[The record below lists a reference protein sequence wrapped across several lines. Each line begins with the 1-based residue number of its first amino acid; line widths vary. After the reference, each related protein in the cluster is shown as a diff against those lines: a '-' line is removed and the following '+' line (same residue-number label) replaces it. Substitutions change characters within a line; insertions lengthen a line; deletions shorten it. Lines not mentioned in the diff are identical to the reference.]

1 MYTNDEL
8 IQKALEYVNSNNRV
22 YNQIRLSAPPPLR
35 SRSFNIRAQHPAP
48 DNTFS
53 TFVTVPNTMS
63 VADWKNEFLRK
74 SWKEVFIT
82 ESPLP
87 GSLTFA
93 SIPDGV
99 THTPDTELP
108 EMPMVLNP
116 STGNYEKAKHT
127 GTYTAD
133 YPDNYI
139 QKYINAKFDEEG
151 KYNLGWAGGSFLDW
165 WRDLYRMRSAPG
177 SDKVGDFLYEAIRQA
192 LLQKIPHFG
201 HANYKDF
208 AKYRKA
214 NPTFKS
220 IKGDESGLPD
230 NDLLKS
236 LGLGDSYTLFELAQV
251 RDLEPGVH
259 IDATLLQIALDQLS
273 SALESLKKK
282 FEDPAEIE
290 KSYRDSVK
298 SRMEK
303 FKKDRIE
310 IENKY
315 IDPITKTL
323 TNILSLGDDYKE
335 RGGKYE

>member
-22 YNQIRLSAPPPLR
+22 YKQIRLSAPPPLR

-63 VADWKNEFLRK
+63 VDDWKNEFLRK
-74 SWKEVFIT
+74 SWKEVFIA

-87 GSLTFA
+87 GSLTYA

-99 THTPDTELP
+99 THAPDVELP

-116 STGNYEKAKHT
+116 TTGDYEKAKHT
-127 GTYTAD
+127 GSYTVD

-139 QKYINAKFDEEG
+139 QKFINSNFDEEG
-151 KYNLGWAGGSFLDW
+151 KYNLGWLGGSFLDW
-165 WRDLYRMRSAPG
+165 WRNLYRMRSAPG
-177 SDKVGDFLYEAIRQA
+177 SNKVDDYLYTDIRQA

-201 HANYKDF
+201 HSNYKDF
-208 AKYRKA
+208 AKYRKS

-220 IKGDESGLPD
+220 ITGDESGLPD

-259 IDATLLQIALDQLS
+259 IDAILLQMALTKLTVALDK
-273 SALESLKKK
+273 LEKK
-282 FEDPAEIE
+282 FEDPVDIE
-290 KSYRDSVK
+290 KKYRESIEQ
-298 SRMEK
+298 RLEK
-303 FKKDRIE
+303 FKKDQIE
-310 IENKY
+310 FQKY
-315 IDPITKTL
+315 VDPTAKFL
-323 TNILSLGDDYKE
+323 TNILSLGDDNNK
-335 RGGKYE
+335 RGKYE

>member
-22 YNQIRLSAPPPLR
+22 YKQIRLSAPPPLR

-63 VADWKNEFLRK
+63 VDDWKNEFLRK
-74 SWKEVFIT
+74 SWKEVFIA

-87 GSLTFA
+87 GALTYA

-99 THTPDTELP
+99 THTPDVELP

-116 STGNYEKAKHT
+116 TTGDYEKAKHT
-127 GTYTAD
+127 GSYTVD

-139 QKYINAKFDEEG
+139 QKFIDTNFDEES
-151 KYNLGWAGGSFLDW
+151 KYNFGWAGGSFLDW
-165 WRDLYRMRSAPG
+165 WRDLYRMRSAPA
-177 SDKVGDFLYEAIRQA
+177 SNKIDSYLNTSIRQA

-201 HANYKDF
+201 HSNYKDF
-208 AKYRKA
+208 AKYRKS
-214 NPTFKS
+214 NPTFKNV
-220 IKGDESGLPD
+220 KGEESGLPD
-230 NDLLKS
+230 NDLLRS

-259 IDATLLQIALDQLS
+259 IDATLLQM
-273 SALESLKKK
+273 ALENLKQALMTLANK
-282 FEDPAEIE
+282 FEDPVDIE
-290 KSYRDSVK
+290 KNYRESIEQ
-298 SRMEK
+298 RLEN
-303 FKKDRIE
+303 FKKHQSEVRK
-310 IENKY
+310 KY
-315 IDPITKTL
+315 IDPWAERL
-323 TNILSLGDDYKE
+323 TTILSIGDKDKW
-335 RGGKYE
+335 GKYE

>member
-22 YNQIRLSAPPPLR
+22 YKQIRLSAPPPLR
-35 SRSFNIRAQHPAP
+35 SRSFSIRAQHPAP

-63 VADWKNEFLRK
+63 VDDWKNEFLRK
-74 SWKEVFIT
+74 SWKEVFIA

-87 GSLTFA
+87 GALTYA

-116 STGNYEKAKHT
+116 TTGDYEKAKHT
-127 GTYTAD
+127 GSYTVD

-139 QKYINAKFDEEG
+139 QKFINSIFDEEG
-151 KYNLGWAGGSFLDW
+151 KYNLGWLGGSFLSW

-177 SDKVGDFLYEAIRQA
+177 SNKVDDYINAEIRQA
-192 LLQKIPHFG
+192 LIQKIPHFG
-201 HANYKDF
+201 HSNYKDF

-259 IDATLLQIALDQLS
+259 IDATLLQMALDNLKV
-273 SALESLKKK
+273 ALKTLADK
-282 FEDPAEIE
+282 FEDPADIE
-290 KSYRDSVK
+290 KKYRESIEQ
-298 SRMEK
+298 RLEK
-303 FKKDRIE
+303 FKKDQIE
-310 IENKY
+310 FQNKY
-315 IDPITKTL
+315 VDPTAKFL
-323 TNILSLGDDYKE
+323 TNILSLGDDYKN
-335 RGGKYE
+335 RGKYE

>member
-22 YNQIRLSAPPPLR
+22 YRQIRLSAPPPPR

-48 DNTFS
+48 DNSYS
-53 TFVTVPNTMS
+53 TFVTVPNIMS
-63 VADWKNEFLRK
+63 VDDWKNEFLRNN
-74 SWKEVFIT
+74 WKEVFIA

-93 SIPDGV
+93 NIPDALS
-99 THTPDTELP
+99 HTPDTELP

-116 STGNYEKAKHT
+116 TTGDYEKAKHT
-127 GTYTAD
+127 GSYTVD

-139 QKYINAKFDEEG
+139 QKFINTNFDEEG
-151 KYNLGWAGGSFLDW
+151 KYNLGWLGGSFLDW

-177 SDKVGDFLYEAIRQA
+177 SNKTDDYLYTDIRQA

-201 HANYKDF
+201 HSNYKDF
-208 AKYRKA
+208 AKYRKS

-236 LGLGDSYTLFELAQV
+236 LGLGDSYTLYELAQV

-259 IDATLLQIALDQLS
+259 IDATLLQMAINKLTVALDK
-273 SALESLKKK
+273 LEKK
-282 FEDPAEIE
+282 FEDPVDIE
-290 KSYRDSVK
+290 KKYRESIEQ
-298 SRMEK
+298 RLEN
-303 FKKDRIE
+303 FKKHQIE
-310 IENKY
+310 FQKKY
-315 IDPITKTL
+315 VDPTANFF
-323 TNILSLGDDYKE
+323 TNILSIGDKDKW
-335 RGGKYE
+335 GKYE

>member
-22 YNQIRLSAPPPLR
+22 YRQIRLSAPPPPR

-48 DNTFS
+48 DNSYS
-53 TFVTVPNTMS
+53 TFVTVPNIMS
-63 VADWKNEFLRK
+63 VDDWKNEFLRNN
-74 SWKEVFIT
+74 WKEVFIA

-93 SIPDGV
+93 NIPDALS
-99 THTPDTELP
+99 HTPDVELP

-116 STGNYEKAKHT
+116 TTGDYEKAKHT
-127 GTYTAD
+127 GSYTVD

-139 QKYINAKFDEEG
+139 QKFINTNFDEEG
-151 KYNLGWAGGSFLDW
+151 KYNLGWLGGSFLDW

-177 SDKVGDFLYEAIRQA
+177 SNKTDDYLYTDIRQA

-201 HANYKDF
+201 HSNYKDF

-214 NPTFKS
+214 NPTFKTITGEDS
-220 IKGDESGLPD
+220 LLPD

-236 LGLGDSYTLFELAQV
+236 LGLGDSYTLYELAQV

-259 IDATLLQIALDQLS
+259 IDATLLQMAINKLTVALDK
-273 SALESLKKK
+273 LEKK
-282 FEDPAEIE
+282 FEDPVDIE
-290 KSYRDSVK
+290 KKYRESIEQ
-298 SRMEK
+298 RLEN
-303 FKKDRIE
+303 FKKHQTE
-310 IENKY
+310 VQKKY
-315 IDPITKTL
+315 IDPWAERL
-323 TNILSLGDDYKE
+323 TNILSIGDKDKW
-335 RGGKYE
+335 GKYE